1 MLYATSK
8 ESRRLAIL
16 VAKTVQSLATKGQ
29 EEPGGGARLDCE
41 PLRAYHLLYHPISA
55 VWARARISERHA
67 LDASADSSQGWS
79 DGVQYLSAIHDPI
92 RQPEEFVTDLT
103 PVDTKA
109 LGRAVDIDLQEP
121 YLSEVT
127 EMLNAIIE
135 AVDEIDY
142 PGLESVEPLPII
154 LPGEEA

>member
-1 MLYATSK
+1 M
-8 ESRRLAIL
+8 
-16 VAKTVQSLATKGQ
+16 
-29 EEPGGGARLDCE
+29 
-41 PLRAYHLLYHPISA
+41 
-55 VWARARISERHA
+55 
-67 LDASADSSQGWS
+67 
-79 DGVQYLSAIHDPI
+79 
-92 RQPEEFVTDLT
+92 TDLT

-109 LGRAVDIDLQEP
+109 LGRAVNIDLQEP

-154 LPGEEA
+154 LRGEEA